1 MPGLFGSQEERRD
14 APAPGCARAKE
25 SQGGSGQSA
34 ASACGRAPLAPR
46 VRAAAG
52 SAPVGGAWES
62 RGQPAAARSCCA
74 AGAAEAAPAARRRRR
89 RPGCALGERAQSA
102 RLSCTGPC
110 GRLSVSAGLCAAG
123 ARMRLFRLLLKQP
136 VPKQIERYSRFSPSP
151 LSIKQFLDFGK
162 CGATVPT
169 TPGCGGAT
177 FRAHR
182 CGCPRPPGKVRGNH
196 GRGSGASPRG
206 SDLGA
211 RRGRAWHPHTRRGLT
226 PTHRNGV

>member
-1 MPGLFGSQEERRD
+1 MRP
-14 APAPGCARAKE
+14 
-25 SQGGSGQSA
+25 
-34 ASACGRAPLAPR
+34 RAPRAPR
-46 VRAAAG
+46 APRTCGGRLRPRGRGLGKPRATGRGQGAAG
-52 SAPVGGAWES
+52 AG
-62 RGQPAAARSCCA
+62 
-74 AGAAEAAPAARRRRR
+74 AGAAEAAPAAPRRRR

-182 CGCPRPPGKVRGNH
+182 RGSPRPPGKVRGNR

-211 RRGRAWHPHTRRGLT
+211 RRGRAWHPYTRRGSPRDTETASEEHQPGRRDFPNL
-226 PTHRNGV
+226 PSLVSKSA